1 MTNFV
6 KLELVMAIEKYS
18 KAEQGYGEFNGGA
31 IVENKPIGFPQAGGG
46 GSHPYSNL
54 FYWAKADTV
63 NGSTIGE
70 HPHQAFEILSFVL
83 EGDIEHYD
91 NHNNKWFPLA
101 KGDVQVI
108 KSGSGI
114 YHAEKMNPGSSI
126 FQIWFN
132 PDIQITLNNK
142 AEYTDYKETEFEIV
156 DKSNYSTKI
165 MLGENSPIKLVSEG
179 VEIQEI
185 TAKSDFEL
193 ELDTNRYHSFY
204 VISGEAELNGSKIV
218 QDDFIKISDEVKA
231 SFTKQSGL
239 RLFYISNPK
248 VLTYRTYYQ
257 SNKSRYQ

>member
-1 MTNFV
+1 
-6 KLELVMAIEKYS
+6 MAIEKYS

-31 IVENKPIGFPQAGGG
+31 IVENKPIGFPQDGGG

-54 FYWAKADTV
+54 FYWAKAETV

-91 NHNNKWFPLA
+91 NHNNKWFPLS

-114 YHAEKMNPGSSI
+114 YHAEKMNPGASI

-132 PDIQITLNNK
+132 PDIQVTLKNK
-142 AEYTDYKETEFEIV
+142 AEYADYKQSVFNVIEN
-156 DKSNYSTKI
+156 DSYSTKI
-165 MLGENSPIKLVSEG
+165 MIGNNSPIELVSEG

-185 TAKSDFEL
+185 RAKSDFEL
-193 ELDTNRYHSFY
+193 ELNSDRYHSFY
-204 VISGEAELNGSKIV
+204 VLSGEAELNGLKIV
-218 QDDFIKISDEVKA
+218 QDDFIKISDEGKA
-231 SFTKQSGL
+231 SFTNQSGL
-239 RLFYISNPK
+239 KLFYISNPK
-248 VLTYRTYYQ
+248 ELTHRTYYG
-257 SNKSRYQ
+257 SNKNKYN

>member
-1 MTNFV
+1 
-6 KLELVMAIEKYS
+6 MAIEKYS

-54 FYWAKADTV
+54 FYWAKADTM

-91 NHNNKWFPLA
+91 NHNDKWFPLA

-114 YHAEKMNPGSSI
+114 YHSEKMNPGSSI

-132 PDIQITLNNK
+132 PDIEITLKNK
-142 AEYTDYKETEFEIV
+142 AEYADYKESDFEV
-156 DKSNYSTKI
+156 EEKDSYSRKI
-165 MLGENSPIKLVSEG
+165 MIGNNSPIELVSEG
-179 VEIQEI
+179 IEVQEL
-185 TAKSDFEL
+185 TAKSDFT
-193 ELDTNRYHSFY
+193 LDLDKEKYHSFY
-204 VISGEAELNGSKIV
+204 VLSGESELNGMKIV
-218 QDDFIKISDEVKA
+218 QDDFIKIFDEEKA
-231 SFTKQSGL
+231 SFTNQSGL

-248 VLTYRTYYQ
+248 VLTHRTYYQ